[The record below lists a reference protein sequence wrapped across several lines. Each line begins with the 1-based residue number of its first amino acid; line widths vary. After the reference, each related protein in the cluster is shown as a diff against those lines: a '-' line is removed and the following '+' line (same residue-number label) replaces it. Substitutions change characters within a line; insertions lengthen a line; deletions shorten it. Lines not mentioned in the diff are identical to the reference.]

1 MPCRLLWNRW
11 GRSWGLLFVFLFADR
26 FPHTNADPRP
36 DGIGFCAR
44 WHLAE
49 LRRFSDVLR
58 GAWVHD
64 RLHSQRRGAGV
75 GERARCFYCIPWR
88 GIGWVGQLGV
98 GRWERLGGLYATE
111 YRRAPWDLRDKA
123 CNGHLRE
130 VARLGEWRC
139 TPEGA
144 VPDEL
149 SVDSHGRAEPGA
161 YRATSVSPNAATDA
175 YSES

>member
-1 MPCRLLWNRW
+1 M
-11 GRSWGLLFVFLFADR
+11 
-26 FPHTNADPRP
+26 
-36 DGIGFCAR
+36 
-44 WHLAE
+44 
-49 LRRFSDVLR
+49 
-58 GAWVHD
+58 
-64 RLHSQRRGAGV
+64 
-75 GERARCFYCIPWR
+75 GERACFRFERDIPWR

-111 YRRAPWDLRDKA
+111 FRRALWDLRDEA
-123 CNGHLRE
+123 CDGQLRE
-130 VARLGEWRC
+130 MARLGEWRC
-139 TPEGA
+139 APEGA